1 MELNL
6 SDLISKKEK
15 VKKIDITFSVNLK
28 GEDFIISKPLAFKGE
43 AKCSDDIL
51 TIIGNVKG
59 LIEMQCSRCLEI
71 FSHNIDLDIFEE
83 FTNNSDKEDDSIAFF
98 EDNLYLSEVIVN
110 NVISTLPIKKLC
122 NENCKGLCHECGTN
136 LNLGTCNCNSD
147 NIDIRIAKLMDLFKE

>member
-1 MELNL
+1 M
-6 SDLISKKEK
+6 
-15 VKKIDITFSVNLK
+15 VKIKIFDQRITNK
-28 GEDFIISKPLAFKGE
+28 TFIIIILLTYILVPILIMNNNYLFEIKFY
-43 AKCSDDIL
+43 IL

-147 NIDIRIAKLMDLFKE
+147 NIDIRMAKLMDLFKE

>member
-51 TIIGNVKG
+51 TIIGNIKG

-71 FSHNIDLDIFEE
+71 FSHNID
-83 FTNNSDKEDDSIAFF
+83 
-98 EDNLYLSEVIVN
+98 
-110 NVISTLPIKKLC
+110 
-122 NENCKGLCHECGTN
+122 
-136 LNLGTCNCNSD
+136 
-147 NIDIRIAKLMDLFKE
+147 